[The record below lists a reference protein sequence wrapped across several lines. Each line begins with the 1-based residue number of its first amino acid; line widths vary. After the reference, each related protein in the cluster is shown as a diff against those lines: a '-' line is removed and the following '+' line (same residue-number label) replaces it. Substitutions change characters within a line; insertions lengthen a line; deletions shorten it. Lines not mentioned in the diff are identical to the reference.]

1 LHLKKGNLQIL
12 SFIVDCKIKTKMGF
26 QTYVQSQTIFETFYE
41 NADGEY
47 QFEEDVL

>member
-1 LHLKKGNLQIL
+1 
-12 SFIVDCKIKTKMGF
+12 MEF